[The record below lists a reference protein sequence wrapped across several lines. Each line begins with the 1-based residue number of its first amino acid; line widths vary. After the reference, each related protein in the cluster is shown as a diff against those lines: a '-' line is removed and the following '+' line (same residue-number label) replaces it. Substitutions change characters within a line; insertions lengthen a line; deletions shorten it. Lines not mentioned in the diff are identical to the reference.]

1 MDGTERVL
9 ETFFMHVTK
18 EKEVLQCAKGLLHI
32 CFIRAMEVVEL
43 ALIQL
48 RTHVQPASQP
58 GPTGGTQLCAQTER
72 PPLQIPALKHSVPT
86 TRRSTSYPRV
96 PA

>member
-72 PPLQIPALKHSVPT
+72 PPCISQHSVPT